1 MPGAG
6 GDRQLQTWLSKER
19 ENETQ
24 PPPHGPGSSMSS
36 APAAGYELGIDLS
49 RRLPAELV
57 THCPLAL
64 MPAVKALRAIAAA
77 SRSGR
82 T

>member
-1 MPGAG
+1 
-6 GDRQLQTWLSKER
+6 
-19 ENETQ
+19 
-24 PPPHGPGSSMSS
+24 MSS

-57 THCPLAL
+57 TLCPLAL
-64 MPAVKALRAIAAA
+64 MPIVKALRGIAAA